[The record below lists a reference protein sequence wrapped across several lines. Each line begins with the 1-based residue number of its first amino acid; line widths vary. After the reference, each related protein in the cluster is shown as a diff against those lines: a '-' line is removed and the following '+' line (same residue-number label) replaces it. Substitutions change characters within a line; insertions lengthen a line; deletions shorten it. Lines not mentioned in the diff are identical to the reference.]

1 MSRSNE
7 PVIASCHPVS
17 TRAQLPPGSDVQGH
31 RPKPYTHLPQPSSQ
45 LSQGLGGG
53 VLLEFLPWLP
63 MRSLNFTDYKPRF
76 DSVVPLSQLGFRALS
91 TGQHLG
97 QNGRQCCENK
107 AGGWLPASSWL
118 LHSGL
123 LVQTWEQISKGITR
137 AITVAKSTAVT

>member
-1 MSRSNE
+1 M
-7 PVIASCHPVS
+7 
-17 TRAQLPPGSDVQGH
+17 
-31 RPKPYTHLPQPSSQ
+31 
-45 LSQGLGGG
+45 
-53 VLLEFLPWLP
+53 EFLPWLP